1 MSNEGI
7 ASAGSQPPLV
17 SPLRR
22 LSICRQLSDVLKYR
36 RKSCCSNS
44 SDHLPYM
51 PSPSPTSSSTT
62 TNSASSTFT
71 FVWNCALTEIN
82 SSSKEDLNIV
92 TPCLVKQK
100 SISCDDVT
108 FLSTNEDEQTI
119 DKKSKENG
127 LF

>member
-1 MSNEGI
+1 MTDEQI
-7 ASAGSQPPLV
+7 QPPI
-17 SPLRR
+17 RR
-22 LSICRQLSDVLKYR
+22 SSIYRQLSDVLKSKRKQYR
-36 RKSCCSNS
+36 
-44 SDHLPYM
+44 HV
-51 PSPSPTSSSTT
+51 SPP
-62 TNSASSTFT
+62 NSTFT